1 MIKAPV
7 RVSEKNA
14 VALKPTD
21 DNNIARKQLTKIPSM
36 LRKNSSSSSSTT
48 SLDSEPKSISAKSES
63 HSSKLLCEIEDIDR
77 NDDKN
82 PFLVSEYVTDIYNY
96 LRVMEKQYRIGEDF
110 LKPQAEITHRM
121 RSVLV
126 DWINE
131 VHFQFRLEIETY
143 HMTVSIIDRY
153 LQVINQKDEAILD
166 NFILNIFL

>member
-14 VALKPTD
+14 ALKPTD

-36 LRKNSSSSSSTT
+36 LRKNSTSSSSSTS
-48 SLDSEPKSISAKSES
+48 SLDSEPKSINAKSES

-77 NDDKN
+77 KDDKN
-82 PFLVSEYVTDIYNY
+82 PFLVSEYVMDIYNY
-96 LRVMEKQYRIGEDF
+96 LRDMEKQFRIGEDF
-110 LKPQAEITHRM
+110 LKPQVEITHRM

-153 LQVINQKDEAILD
+153 LQVII
-166 NFILNIFL
+166 